1 MTTAATIRYLNE
13 KYKGQTEVSSVAHFK
28 MHSQIDLNFPNPCG
42 SAVVVLRARVHQLA
56 SARTT
61 SKLPGTCGTSMLTVV
76 APASA
81 VPITST
87 VIAQ

>member
-13 KYKGQTEVSSVAHFK
+13 KYKGQTEVSSVAHL
-28 MHSQIDLNFPNPCG
+28 MPSQIDLNFPNPCG